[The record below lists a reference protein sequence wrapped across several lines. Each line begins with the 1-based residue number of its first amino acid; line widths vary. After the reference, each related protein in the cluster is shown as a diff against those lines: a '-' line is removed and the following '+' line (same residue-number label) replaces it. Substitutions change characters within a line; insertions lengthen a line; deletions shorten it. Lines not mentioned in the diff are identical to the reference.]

1 MKTIKV
7 LFLSVLPV
15 LAMLLMTGCD
25 KIDGVEIEGSGT
37 FYGSVKCDPVS
48 TSEGETVTLSVGPYL
63 LSTGESIIGISN
75 KTEINGKN
83 VVKSISYYIDGE
95 FVADSKDEDS
105 RYKIMFKVTDL
116 SKGEHQVTAV
126 CNSRYKKYIISS
138 IITPGTLTI
147 E

>member
-1 MKTIKV
+1 M
-7 LFLSVLPV
+7 
-15 LAMLLMTGCD
+15 
-25 KIDGVEIEGSGT
+25 
-37 FYGSVKCDPVS
+37 KCDPVS